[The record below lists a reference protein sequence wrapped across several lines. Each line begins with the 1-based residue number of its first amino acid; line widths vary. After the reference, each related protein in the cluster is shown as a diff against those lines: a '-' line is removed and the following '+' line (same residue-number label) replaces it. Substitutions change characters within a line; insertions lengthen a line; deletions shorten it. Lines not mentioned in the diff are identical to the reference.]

1 MKKLRYGI
9 LRGDILYVN
18 YMPPGLILY
27 FGISML
33 GDCSQT
39 EVKRKDK

>member
-1 MKKLRYGI
+1 MKKLRQGI
-9 LRGDILYVN
+9 LRENILYVN
-18 YMPPGLILY
+18 HIPPGLILY

-33 GDCSQT
+33 EDRSQT